1 MSTPRT
7 ASTDPWPKEPSPR
20 EPWPRDPWPKDPRA
34 TDLVTSR
41 RNPAVVEARKLEAR
55 KHRRAQERF
64 LVEGLQLLHMALE
77 AGHRP
82 LDAFFAPAVLDDPST
97 PPAARA
103 LPDRLA
109 GAGARMHAVTAD
121 VLASLCERDELQGI
135 VATFATFGWALPP
148 AGSRADGDAA
158 AFDAAIARRQAE
170 GLVPRPG
177 APGLVLVLD
186 RLQDP
191 GNLGTLIRTADA
203 AGADAVILVEPCVDP
218 FDPRA
223 VRGSMG
229 SLFTLP
235 LGWVSDADALAAWL
249 RGAGY
254 RVVGADAHGGE
265 LWGTGV
271 FGPGS
276 EGTGSED
283 DGSAGV
289 PGVALVL
296 GNEARGLSPDI
307 DDLAAARVRLPIVG
321 RAESLNVAVAGG
333 ILMYAWLREVRSRS
347 DDGILG

>member
-7 ASTDPWPKEPSPR
+7 GSTEPRPKE
-20 EPWPRDPWPKDPRA
+20 PWPKDPRA

-82 LDAFFAPAVLDDPST
+82 LDAFFAPAMLDDPST

-109 GAGARMHAVTAD
+109 GAGARLHAVTAD
-121 VLASLCERDELQGI
+121 VLASLCERDDLQGV

-148 AGSRADGDAA
+148 AGSGADGGAT

-177 APGLVLVLD
+177 TPGLVLVLD

-191 GNLGTLIRTADA
+191 GNLGALIRTADA
-203 AGADAVILVEPCVDP
+203 AGADAIVLVEPCVDP

-235 LGWVSDADALAAWL
+235 LGRASDAEALAAWL

-254 RVVGADAHGGE
+254 RIVGADAHGGE
-265 LWGTGV
+265 LWGVETLGAGREDATDV
-271 FGPGS
+271 GQAGRDD
-276 EGTGSED
+276 D
-283 DGSAGV
+283 DGPS
-289 PGVALVL
+289 GVALVL

-307 DDLAAARVRLPIVG
+307 DGLVVARVRLPIVG

-333 ILMYAWLREVRSRS
+333 ILMYAWLREALRRMDPATRGS
-347 DDGILG
+347 

>member
-7 ASTDPWPKEPSPR
+7 GSTDPRPKEPWPKEPR
-20 EPWPRDPWPKDPRA
+20 PKDPRA

-41 RNPAVVEARKLEAR
+41 RNPAVVEARKLETR

-109 GAGARMHAVTAD
+109 GAGARLHAVTAD
-121 VLASLCERDELQGI
+121 VLASLCERDDLQGV

-148 AGSRADGDAA
+148 DGSGADGGAMP
-158 AFDAAIARRQAE
+158 FDAAIARRQAE

-177 APGLVLVLD
+177 EPGLVLVLD

-203 AGADAVILVEPCVDP
+203 AGADGVVLVEPCVDP

-235 LGWVSDADALAAWL
+235 LGWVSDAEALAAWL

-265 LWGTGV
+265 LWGAGV
-271 FGPGS
+271 LGPGS
-276 EGTGSED
+276 DGTGS
-283 DGSAGV
+283 DGA

-307 DDLAAARVRLPIVG
+307 DGLAVARVRLPIVG

-333 ILMYAWLREVRSRS
+333 ILMYAWLREVRQRL
-347 DDGILG
+347 DDGIHG